1 MSGTFRFV
9 HAADLHLDTP
19 FQGIAGPAPGV
30 AQALQEA
37 SLQAWDNLV
46 ALTIEREAAFLL
58 IAGDIYD
65 GADRGVRA
73 QLRFLA
79 GLKRLDEAG
88 IRTFVV
94 HGNHDP
100 LDGWSAIRQWP
111 AGVKVFG
118 SDEVEIETFTIAEQ
132 RVCVHGLSY
141 ATRDTQENLA
151 RRFRA
156 AVDGSLNIGL
166 LHANVG
172 GNAEHASYA
181 PCALSDLDA
190 ASMDYWALGHIHKQQ
205 FLRQGGPWVA
215 YSGDVQG
222 RSPKPS
228 ETGAK
233 GVLVAEVSGSTIGP
247 VTFEPV
253 DVVRFV
259 TCPVDI
265 EGVADLPALSSRIID
280 LVEELRGANAA
291 RSLLVRVVLQGRG
304 AIASDLRH
312 GTALDD
318 VLGDLRASYDGLDP
332 FVWIESLKNQSRGA
346 LDLDAVRAR
355 DDFNA
360 ELLRLYDGLA
370 ADPEAG
376 EAFVRTAAAKLD
388 SSGQVEKAL
397 RGLDARAAAEV
408 LTEAL
413 HLALDGLERKADS

>member
-1 MSGTFRFV
+1 MSSTFRFV

-37 SLQAWDNLV
+37 SLQAWDNVV
-46 ALTIEREAAFLL
+46 ALSIEREAAFLL

-65 GADRGVRA
+65 GADRGMRA

-88 IRTFVV
+88 IRSFIV

-100 LDGWSAIRQWP
+100 LDGWSAIEKWP

-118 SDEVEIETFTIAEQ
+118 PGEVEIETLAIGEQ
-132 RVCVHGLSY
+132 RVCVHGISY

-151 RRFRA
+151 RRFGA
-156 AVDGSLNIGL
+156 SVDGSLNIGL
-166 LHANVG
+166 LHTNVG
-172 GNAEHASYA
+172 GNAEYASYA
-181 PCALSDLDA
+181 PCSLSDLDA
-190 ASMDYWALGHIHKQQ
+190 AGMDYWALGHIHKQQ
-205 FLRQGGPWVA
+205 YLREGGPWVA

-228 ETGAK
+228 ETEAK
-233 GVLVAEVSGSTIGP
+233 GVLVAEVSGATIGP
-247 VTFEPV
+247 VTFEAV

-259 TCPVDI
+259 TCAVDI
-265 EGVADLPALSSRIID
+265 EGVADVPSLSPRIID
-280 LVEELRGANAA
+280 LVDELRGANAA

-304 AIASDLRH
+304 LIASDLRH

-318 VLGDLRASYDGLDP
+318 LLGDLRASYDGLDP
-332 FVWIESLKNQSRGA
+332 FVWIESLKDQSRGA
-346 LDLDAVRAR
+346 LDLDGLRVR

-360 ELLRLYDGLA
+360 ELLRLYDRLA

-376 EAFVRTAAAKLD
+376 AAFVRTAAAKLGGP
-388 SSGQVEKAL
+388 GQVEKAS
-397 RGLDARAAAEV
+397 RGLDAQAPEEV

-413 HLALDGLERKADS
+413 YLALDGLERKGDS

>member
-1 MSGTFRFV
+1 VSGTFRFV

-37 SLQAWDNLV
+37 SLQAWDNVV

-65 GADRGVRA
+65 GADRGMRA

-88 IRTFVV
+88 IRSFIV

-100 LDGWSAIRQWP
+100 LDGWSAIEKWP

-118 SDEVEIETFTIAEQ
+118 P
-132 RVCVHGLSY
+132 
-141 ATRDTQENLA
+141 
-151 RRFRA
+151 
-156 AVDGSLNIGL
+156 DGSLNIGL
-166 LHANVG
+166 LHTNVG
-172 GNAEHASYA
+172 GNAEYASYA
-181 PCALSDLDA
+181 PCSLSDLEA
-190 ASMDYWALGHIHKQQ
+190 AGMDYWALGHIHKQQ
-205 FLRQGGPWVA
+205 YLREGGPWVA

-233 GVLVAEVSGSTIGP
+233 GVLVAEVSGSSIGP

-253 DVVRFV
+253 DIGDVVDV
-259 TCPVDI
+259 PS
-265 EGVADLPALSSRIID
+265 LSSRIID
-280 LVEELRGANAA
+280 LVDETRGANAE

-304 AIASDLRH
+304 AVADDIRH
-312 GTALDD
+312 GAALDD
-318 VLGDLRASYDGLDP
+318 VVGDLRASYDGLDP
-332 FVWIESLKNQSRGA
+332 FVWIESLKDQSRGA
-346 LDLDAVRAR
+346 LDLDALRAR

-360 ELLRLYDGLA
+360 ELLRLYDRLA

-376 EAFVRTAAAKLD
+376 EAFVKTAAAKLD
-388 SSGQVEKAL
+388 SSGQVEKAVHD
-397 RGLDARAAAEV
+397 LDAQAPE
-408 LTEAL
+408 EAL
-413 HLALDGLERKADS
+413 IEALYLALDGLERKADS

>member
-1 MSGTFRFV
+1 VSGSFRFV

-19 FQGIAGPAPGV
+19 FQGIARPAPGV

-46 ALTIEREAAFLL
+46 ALTLEREAVFLL
-58 IAGDIYD
+58 IVGDIYD

-88 IRTFVV
+88 VRTFVV

-100 LDGWSAIRQWP
+100 LDGWSAIREWP

-118 SDEVEIETFTIAEQ
+118 PDEVEIETVTIGEQ
-132 RVCVHGLSY
+132 RVRVHGISF

-156 AVDGSLNIGL
+156 SADGALNIGL
-166 LHANVG
+166 LHTNVG
-172 GNAEHASYA
+172 GNAEYASYA
-181 PCALSDLDA
+181 PCSLSDLDA
-190 ASMDYWALGHIHKQQ
+190 ARMDYWALGHIHKQQ
-205 FLRQGGPWVA
+205 YLREGGPWVA

-259 TCPVDI
+259 TCAVDI
-265 EGVADLPALSSRIID
+265 EGVADVPSLSSRIID
-280 LVEELRGANAA
+280 LVDEMRGANAE

-318 VLGDLRASYDGLDP
+318 ALGDLRASYDGLDP
-332 FVWIESLKNQSRGA
+332 FVWIESLKDQSRGA
-346 LDLDAVRAR
+346 LDLDALRAR

-360 ELLRLYDGLA
+360 ELLRLYDRLA
-370 ADPEAG
+370 TDPDAG
-376 EAFVRTAAAKLD
+376 EAFVKTAASKLD
-388 SSGQVEKAL
+388 SAGQVEKAL
-397 RGLDARAAAEV
+397 RGLDAQAPEEV
-408 LTEAL
+408 LIEAL
-413 HLALDGLERKADS
+413 HVALDGLERKADA